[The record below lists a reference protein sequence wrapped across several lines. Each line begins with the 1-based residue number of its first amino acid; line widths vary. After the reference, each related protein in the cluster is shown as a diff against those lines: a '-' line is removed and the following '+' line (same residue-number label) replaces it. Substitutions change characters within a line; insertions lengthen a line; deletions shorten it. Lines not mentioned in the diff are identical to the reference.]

1 MPETKRKIEADP
13 GRPGE
18 CSAADAS
25 VVAQLAALKQMTV
38 VELKT
43 KWKSLFGAPAPNNSR
58 GYLELRLGYRI
69 QELKPSETKGKTYK
83 AAEGVVIGSDSW
95 RPTALT
101 LLAIAESEDPNIV
114 DRPGDMMRIASSYAN
129 AGLPL
134 LFSMLDDRGDD
145 TALDY
150 LCDEI
155 EEFVH

>member
-1 MPETKRKIEADP
+1 MDNPFAGLDIAIPDDFREKI
-13 GRPGE
+13 
-18 CSAADAS
+18 DAYVQRREGQRAS
-25 VVAQLAALKQMTV
+25 PLKQPFNRNVDIWFFAIM
-38 VELKT
+38 LALQK
-43 KWKSLFGAPAPNNSR
+43 G
-58 GYLELRLGYRI
+58 
-69 QELKPSETKGKTYK
+69 LKPSETKCKTYK

-101 LLAIAESEDPNIV
+101 LLAIAESEDPTIV